1 MYESPIQRIVGDIVT
16 QMQEN
21 EEKQLMATVTQK
33 IGYQVDKNELLKA
46 LRYDRGQYDKG
57 YDDGFNDGRK
67 ALAAELVDLFKENC
81 DWDEVTE

>member
-33 IGYQVDKNELLKA
+33 IGYEVDKDELLKA
-46 LRYDRGQYDKG
+46 LAYDRGQYDKG

-67 ALAAELVDLFKENC
+67 AVIAEIIEQYG
-81 DWDEVTE
+81 DEVTE